1 MRRFLFPFILFL
13 SIVPLKTLAEEYHI
27 KFFTDWLEQIE
38 KYAVV
43 EKLNNTTWY
52 VRQTT
57 KVENQLTLFNKW
69 WDHDVTFS
77 RVCLL
82 EKDGEE
88 VLEDDLRN
96 LKSKDGWEVNPVEE
110 KELLNDFISG
120 IPSSDLEPYGNRD
133 INQDRDEKPS
143 AVTKLISDPCIEG
156 DSGLFK
162 LPENS
167 NIQDY
172 SIEIKWIEND
182 QEQYVM
188 FELTDKHLK

>member
-1 MRRFLFPFILFL
+1 MKRFVFPVILLL
-13 SIVPLKTLAEEYHI
+13 SVFPLKTLAEEYHI
-27 KFFTDWLEQIE
+27 KFFTDWWEQIE

-88 VLEDDLRN
+88 VLEDDLQN
-96 LKSKDGWEVNPVEE
+96 LKSKDGW
-110 KELLNDFISG
+110 DDYSG
-120 IPSSDLEPYGNRD
+120 S
-133 INQDRDEKPS
+133 
-143 AVTKLISDPCIEG
+143 ISDSCIEG
-156 DSGLFK
+156 DGGLFQ

-182 QEQYVM
+182 EEQYVM